1 MLEYCYEI
9 LTKMSF
15 DKDLFCKEFKK
26 CLGYL
31 TQKDAETLRM
41 WAKENYAMLLQGAA

>member
-1 MLEYCYEI
+1 MLDYCYKV

-15 DKDLFCKEFKK
+15 DKDLFRKEFKK

-31 TQKDAETLRM
+31 TPSDAEILQG
-41 WAKENYAMLLQGAA
+41 WARENYKELIAA

>member
-1 MLEYCYEI
+1 MLEYCCKI

-15 DKDLFCKEFKK
+15 DKDLFCKELKK

-31 TQKDAETLRM
+31 TPEDAKTLKL
-41 WAKENYAMLLQGAA
+41 WALENYKDLIAA